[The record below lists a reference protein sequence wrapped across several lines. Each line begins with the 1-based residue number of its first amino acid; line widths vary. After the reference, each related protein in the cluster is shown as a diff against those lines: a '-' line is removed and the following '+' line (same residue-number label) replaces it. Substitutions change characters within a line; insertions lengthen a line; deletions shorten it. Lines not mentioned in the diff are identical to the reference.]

1 MNQPAQLP
9 PIGAAPRPGAGPA
22 AGDPTRIEGKARRAE
37 AKPEART
44 AKTEARPSRAE
55 ANAEPKPEA
64 RPEARSDARPEARPD
79 ARPEAR
85 VARVEARTVP
95 EEARAPGPVAARPDA
110 RISLFRQAVLGA
122 ALILG
127 ALGAALPAVLLS
139 WLTFAQLVE
148 GGTSALL
155 QHTGGLE
162 PTTFG
167 GGFWTSLGVNT
178 GIVVWSVVRRL
189 RGRPA
194 PWRPVVVLISIYVVA
209 LWLMVSTDACRLADV
224 PDVLTTFALLGAD
237 VLVQYLM
244 PVALLGLLLHGIA
257 YLWRKG
263 RTAAPVAGR
272 IAAVAGCLGLAG
284 VTAAGMLVVAG
295 HAASLTAIG
304 DRLADVRAAD
314 LGVASARQR
323 YERVAGNAVAPGTQP
338 CR

>member
-9 PIGAAPRPGAGPA
+9 PIPAAPRPEAGPP

-37 AKPEART
+37 AKPD
-44 AKTEARPSRAE
+44 AKTEAKASRAE
-55 ANAEPKPEA
+55 AKASRAEA
-64 RPEARSDARPEARPD
+64 RPDARPD

-85 VARVEARTVP
+85 VEARVEAKVARVETRTVP
-95 EEARAPGPVAARPDA
+95 EEVRPAASGPVAARPDA

-237 VLVQYLM
+237 ILVQYLM

-263 RTAAPVAGR
+263 RTAVPVASR

-295 HAASLTAIG
+295 HAASLTVIG
-304 DRLADVRAAD
+304 DRLADARAAD

-323 YERVAGNAVAPGTQP
+323 YERVAGDAVAPGTQL